1 MRTRC
6 VIDSKYMESRHASLQ
21 IDNNERQPTDSID
34 KSSNTRSNSIPLSS
48 TQNETNDTATN
59 VESTPK
65 HELSEKD
72 HQHWIKRN
80 QEFHSIFKSISEEE
94 SYLDMFS
101 CALQRDILLQGR
113 LYMSNRHLCFNS
125 NIFGYVTNLIIA
137 FEDIISM
144 EKKSA
149 ALIFPN
155 SILISTLHAKHFFAS
170 FMNRDLV
177 FQKITRIWKNVLRA
191 TSIYDIP
198 NATQKSSES
207 IASVL
212 SAPSRKDAEEIITLQ
227 QALSE
232 VSSHSKDAKNLGTE
246 KSSSITDFVSV
257 FHDDYLD
264 TFRADTEKLGIVDA
278 MSEHF
283 DTIAMES
290 PTSESSPGPVDEQRY
305 KCGCHEHGS
314 ITLLDRTI
322 FMTLTYLHSI
332 LFDSRSS
339 NSQSEFLVSRGAS
352 ELSIGSWVEQP
363 LATPGNLLTKT
374 KCRIVS
380 FKLPHPYWTWRLSS
394 FRVSIIEKYVKS
406 SNKSVS
412 IIGNAYFPDLPASQ
426 HFDVQTKYCL
436 LSVDYLTSHLLVTAN
451 IKVKNI
457 GSSWMARNMVLFVKH
472 FLQQYFSAL
481 DAFLVDSARSIEPSS
496 ILDERYRPQELR
508 QHTSRYKK
516 SGNLNEQKTLDGEY
530 RDDEASV
537 NIEEKHWIS
546 DYLSRLRSPIAIVLI
561 LCWIDIVLIYLL
573 LYRSK
578 SSDQYSHGRIGHHGI
593 DEYSINLPHLFIPSL
608 NDTENEWM
616 DRYNQYIHIYNKYL
630 KRNMDLFLEYS
641 DKLSEEIGSYK
652 IQVERV
658 SHHLDALKRKEIKIN
673 IE

>member
-1 MRTRC
+1 MKSCNT
-6 VIDSKYMESRHASLQ
+6 SLEVNTNDEKHQ
-21 IDNNERQPTDSID
+21 MNSID
-34 KSSNTRSNSIPLSS
+34 TMLHTRSNSIALST
-48 TQNETNDTATN
+48 TQNEPSNTEAIT
-59 VESTPK
+59 ESTPK
-65 HELSEKD
+65 PETSEKD
-72 HQHWIKRN
+72 HQHWLKRN
-80 QEFHSIFKSISEEE
+80 QEFHSIFKSIPAEE

-125 NIFGYVTNLIIA
+125 NIFGYVTNLIIG

-191 TSIYDIP
+191 TSIYDISSVI
-198 NATQKSSES
+198 QKSSES
-207 IASVL
+207 IASISSV
-212 SAPSRKDAEEIITLQ
+212 SAKKDAEEIITLQ

-232 VSSHSKDAKNLGTE
+232 VSRHSKDSKNLVTE
-246 KSSSITDFVSV
+246 KSLSITDFVSI

-264 TFRADTEKLGIVDA
+264 TFKADTEKLSIADA
-278 MSEHF
+278 MSDHF
-283 DTIAMES
+283 DIDAMKS
-290 PTSESSPGPVDEQRY
+290 PTRESSPGSVDEQRY
-305 KCGCHEHGS
+305 KCGCYEHGG

-339 NSQSEFLVSRGAS
+339 NSQSEFLISRGAS

-363 LATPGNLLTKT
+363 LTASGSLFTKT

-380 FKLPHPYWTWRLSS
+380 FKLPHPYWKWRSSS
-394 FRVSIIEKYVKS
+394 FRVSIIEKYFKS
-406 SNKSVS
+406 SNKSIS

-457 GSSWMARNMVLFVKH
+457 GSSWMTRNMVLFVKH
-472 FLQQYFSAL
+472 FLQQYFFAL
-481 DAFLVDSARSIEPSS
+481 DAFLIDSARSIEPSS
-496 ILDERYRPQELR
+496 VLDERYRPQELR

-516 SGNLNEQKTLDGEY
+516 SGSFNEQKTLNGEY

-537 NIEEKHWIS
+537 NIEEEKHWMS
-546 DYLSRLRSPIAIVLI
+546 DYISRLRSPISIIMI

-573 LYRSK
+573 LCRSK
-578 SSDQYSHGRIGHHGI
+578 SSDQYSHERLEHYEI
-593 DEYSINLPHLFIPSL
+593 DEYNIHLSHLLISSL
-608 NDTENEWM
+608 NDTENGQVNK
-616 DRYNQYIHIYNKYL
+616 YNQYIHIANKYL
-630 KRNMDLFLEYS
+630 KRNIELFLEHS
-641 DKLSEEIGSYK
+641 DTLSEEIGSYK

-658 SHHLDALKRKEIKIN
+658 SHHLDTLKRKDFKVN
-673 IE
+673 IQ